1 MITNQQTI
9 NQLGKS
15 LQLWYS
21 LRQALNMRWEL
32 VANDGDAHQQTGVAS
47 CCWGPLWG
55 CCSRKGLE
63 TTLDSWILAE
73 NLLFTRSKGHGSG
86 CTTAYSGMHRYL
98 YRVYSLSVQWQH
110 TKPAQLNGGTDT
122 KTVPASKTK
131 GKYAGNTPN
140 TLILAN
146 RPRSWK
152 PVCCAVACAPLYA
165 VSLLTVCQS
174 HKQDTKKFEMR

>member
-15 LQLWYS
+15 LQLSYS
-21 LRQALNMRWEL
+21 RRQALNMRWEL

-98 YRVYSLSVQWQH
+98 YRVYCI
-110 TKPAQLNGGTDT
+110 TP
-122 KTVPASKTK
+122 PASLCSD
-131 GKYAGNTPN
+131 NTQNLHSSTVERIPKQCPHPRPKVN
-140 TLILAN
+140 MLATHPTLW
-146 RPRSWK
+146 S
-152 PVCCAVACAPLYA
+152 
-165 VSLLTVCQS
+165 
-174 HKQDTKKFEMR
+174 